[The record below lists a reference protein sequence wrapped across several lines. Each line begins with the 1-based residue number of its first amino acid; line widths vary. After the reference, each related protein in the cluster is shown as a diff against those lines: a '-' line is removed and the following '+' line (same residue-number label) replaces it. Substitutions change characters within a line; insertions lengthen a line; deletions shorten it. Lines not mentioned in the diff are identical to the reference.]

1 MTPGH
6 PVPRGIAGVLSES
19 ACAGGAFSCTDSGG
33 GAVLVRVESR
43 AGSVF
48 LVAAGMRVVVDFFF
62 AVLRLRAGINILR
75 RRRATSNFIE
85 HFLEHEHARPERDF
99 LIGKLDFIV
108 HTLCQ
113 KI

>member
-75 RRRATSNFIE
+75 RRSATSNFIE
-85 HFLEHEHARPERDF
+85 HFLEHEHARPGRDF